1 MAMRESLQGTDV
13 FLIGMMGAGKTSV
26 GQALARQL
34 HYRFFDTDVLVSRS
48 AGKSIPQIFADEG
61 EAGFRDW
68 EMRVLQELAAETR
81 SAIATGGGI
90 VLRRQNW
97 GYLQQGVVVWL
108 DAPVELIA
116 ERLAGDTTRPLLQA
130 PNPVERLAS
139 LLEERRPLYQ
149 QADLRVAIEPDCSPD
164 GIATQAIERMA
175 SVLKP

>member
-1 MAMRESLQGTDV
+1 
-13 FLIGMMGAGKTSV
+13 
-26 GQALARQL
+26 
-34 HYRFFDTDVLVSRS
+34 
-48 AGKSIPQIFADEG
+48 
-61 EAGFRDW
+61 
-68 EMRVLQELAAETR
+68 VLQELAAETR

-97 GYLQQGVVVWL
+97 GYLQQGAVVWL